1 MTSQSPIRR
10 HLPLLGL
17 FVLAVAIVVGGLST
31 RCSRAEQLRD
41 SAAQQSVRAVAL
53 VAPTPISAQTMELP
67 GRIEAWSRAPI
78 YARVSGYLKSW
89 QVDIGQPVKAGQA
102 LAEIET
108 PDLDQELLQAR
119 AELERARTDANL
131 ADITARRWQ
140 SLLNSN
146 AVSRQEVE
154 ERTADQAAK
163 RSAVN
168 AAQANVERV
177 QALQQFK
184 HLEAPFTGIVT
195 APNTDVG
202 SLINVGMTPGSELF
216 VVSDVS
222 RLRVYVNVPQ
232 RMVAGLQAG
241 NRAQLRV
248 PERPGKAYTAT
259 VQSLA
264 QAIDAGSGTMRIQLS
279 VDNAAGELLPGAYAT
294 VQFDAAQGQ
303 AALGLPP
310 SALIIDKR
318 GVQIATLDAEG
329 KARLKQVTIARDLG
343 NMVALAEGL
352 AESDRVIDS
361 PPDGIANGDALRVAE
376 QQP

>member
-17 FVLAVAIVVGGLST
+17 SVLAVVIVVGGLST
-31 RCSRAEQLRD
+31 RWSRAEQLSD

-53 VAPTPISAQTMELP
+53 VAPTPISAQTMQLP

-89 QVDIGQPVKAGQA
+89 QVDIGLPVKAGQA

-131 ADITARRWQ
+131 ADTTARRWQ

-168 AAQANVERV
+168 AAQANVERG

-184 HLEAPFTGIVT
+184 HLKAPFAGIVT
-195 APNTDVG
+195 ARNTDVG

-241 NRAQLRV
+241 SRAQLRV

-264 QAIDAGSGTMRIQLS
+264 QAIDAGSGTMRVQLS

-310 SALIIDKR
+310 SALIIDR
-318 GVQIATLDAEG
+318 QGVQIATLDAEG
-329 KARLKQVTIARDLG
+329 KARLKPVTIARDLG
-343 NMVALAEGL
+343 NTVALAEGL